1 MKNRLENELG
11 ERLVA
16 LHTGAKGLR
25 GQMTVEVTVPRGA
38 QGDCLDVCAS
48 DETLDRYNEV
58 IQASGWVLDHYAAN
72 PVIQNCHQYG
82 DIIYT
87 IGKALRTEVAGG
99 RLRQR
104 WQFASDANPMAKIAY
119 GLYRGGYLNAASV
132 GFIPLEWRN
141 GAKTGEPARV
151 YTRQELLEVSA
162 VGIPA
167 NPNALVMALKSGAV
181 EQSDLRELAQVLKH
195 FCNDTA
201 DPAANARATGCGA
214 NAAQWL
220 QLTQI
225 QKNIQA
231 ILRRA

>member
-1 MKNRLENELG
+1 MKSRLENELG

-25 GQMTVEVTVPRGA
+25 GQMAVEITVPRGA

-58 IQASGWVLDHYAAN
+58 IQASGWVLDHYAVN

-162 VGIPA
+162 VGNSAHP
-167 NPNALVMALKSGAV
+167 NPLVMGLETRAV
-181 EQSDLRELAQVLKH
+181 GESDLRELAQVLKH

-201 DPAANARATGCGA
+201 DPTANARATGGGT

-225 QKNIQA
+225 QKTIQA